1 MHQVSVG
8 AMGLESWVR
17 FYRTH
22 GSVWTIASFAGLLTG
37 CLQTASVLS
46 EAPSNAR
53 LVVLDSGL
61 RQDLS
66 APALSPVSAS
76 PGPSLSPVERDRPQV
91 YFEEYWT
98 ALAELNLDVL
108 RGLARS
114 EPEIGFAEGVAL
126 LAAGEQEK
134 AESAFLYAS
143 RQSTDV
149 NVAVASQIMLAT
161 TLLYEHKWTTLR
173 DLTASSRLVL
183 VDRRNTSDL
192 EQWGHAF
199 ASVDRQTTSIPL
211 APVSLPLR
219 VSVVGTPTIRV
230 QINGK
235 EFEFWVDTGSSIT
248 VLSSDVAAEANVA
261 ILSPDTLT
269 IRTFAGEAPV
279 RPASVKRMELGPI
292 VLTNT
297 PAIVI
302 DASLMRLRGTTE
314 GIPREGLHVD
324 GIIGWDTI
332 RQLDVLIDYENG
344 TIRLARPESL
354 GTKGTTV
361 QNLTW
366 MGKPFVEVRTMLGGT
381 LHFTLDTGAQSSF
394 LNASMLNRTGSI
406 TSISDSRVFGIAK
419 TGQRTG
425 RVIPSLA
432 LNVAGRTLRLLSV
445 IVYGPAHSG
454 LINSDGVLGSDIAQ
468 FGKIRIDA
476 TNGLFSVLG

>member
-1 MHQVSVG
+1 MHQVSIGV
-8 AMGLESWVR
+8 ESGSGVR
-17 FYRTH
+17 FHRTQ
-22 GSVWTIASFAGLLTG
+22 SYAWAVASLLGLLTG

-46 EAPSNAR
+46 ETPSNAR
-53 LVVLDSGL
+53 LVVRDSAV

-66 APALSPVSAS
+66 APSPVSES
-76 PGPSLSPVERDRPQV
+76 PGPSAFPVERDHPQI
-91 YFEEYWT
+91 YFDEYWA

-134 AESAFLYAS
+134 AENTFLYAG

-149 NVAVASQIMLAT
+149 SVAIASQIMLAT
-161 TLLYEHKWTTLR
+161 TLFYEHKWTTLR
-173 DLTASSRLVL
+173 DLTALVL
-183 VDRRNTSDL
+183 VDRRNTSGL

-199 ASVDRQTTSIPL
+199 ASVGQQTTNLPL

-219 VSVVGTPTIRV
+219 ITAVGTPTVRV

-248 VLSSDVAAEANVA
+248 VLSSDVASEANVA

-269 IRTFAGEAPV
+269 VRTFAGEAPV

-292 VLTNT
+292 VFANT

-302 DASLMRLRGTTE
+302 DASLMRLRGTTD

-332 RQLDVLIDYENG
+332 RQLDILMDYESG
-344 TIRLARPESL
+344 TITLARPESL
-354 GTKGTTV
+354 GTKGTAA

-366 MGKPFVEVRTMLGGT
+366 VGKPFVEVRTKLGSL

-394 LNASMLNRTGSI
+394 LNASILNRVGAV
-406 TSISDSRVFGIAK
+406 TSISDTRVFGIAK

-425 RVIPSLA
+425 RVVPSLT
-432 LNVAGRTLRLLSV
+432 LNVAGRSLRLLSV
-445 IVYGPAHSG
+445 IVYGPAYSG

>member
-8 AMGLESWVR
+8 AMGLEGWVR
-17 FYRTH
+17 FYGARAH
-22 GSVWTIASFAGLLTG
+22 ACAVASLIGLLTG
-37 CLQTASVLS
+37 CLQTASILS
-46 EAPSNAR
+46 EGTSLAKLAAR
-53 LVVLDSGL
+53 DSGS
-61 RQDLS
+61 REDMS
-66 APALSPVSAS
+66 ALSPVAAS
-76 PGPSLSPVERDRPQV
+76 PGPSSYPAEREPLQI
-91 YFEEYWT
+91 YFEEYWA

-134 AESAFLYAS
+134 AESTFLYAS
-143 RQSTDV
+143 RQSADV

-199 ASVDRQTTSIPL
+199 ARVDRQTTSIPL
-211 APVSLPLR
+211 AAVSLPLR

-269 IRTFAGEAPV
+269 VRTFSGAVPV
-279 RPASVKRMELGPI
+279 RPATVKRMELGPI
-292 VLTNT
+292 VFANS

-302 DASLMRLRGTTE
+302 DASLMRLRVTGD
-314 GIPREGLHVD
+314 GVPRAGLHVD
-324 GIIGWDTI
+324 GIIGWDII
-332 RQLDVLIDYENG
+332 RQFNVLMDYENRRITLG
-344 TIRLARPESL
+344 RPENL
-354 GTKGTTV
+354 GTRGTTA
-361 QNLTW
+361 QNLVW
-366 MGKPFVEVRTMLGGT
+366 VGKPLITVRTKLGGT
-381 LHFTLDTGAQSSF
+381 LHFTIDTGAQSSF
-394 LNASMLNRTGSI
+394 LNASTLKQVGAT
-406 TSISDSRVFGIAK
+406 TSISDARVFGIAK
-419 TGQRTG
+419 TGQQTN
-425 RVIPSLA
+425 RVVPSLT
-432 LNVAGRTLRLLSV
+432 LDVAGKTFHLPSV
-445 IVYGPAHSG
+445 IVYGPVYFS
-454 LINSDGVLGSDIAQ
+454 LINCDGVLGSDIAQ

-476 TNGLFSVLG
+476 TNGLFSVGG